1 MKDITDELLQHGA
14 AKQAQSHTPPPSPGT
29 AAPPPHFDFTRSLL
43 TADNLAVMPLPPRR
57 RLLGLWLREG
67 DLGYL
72 FAPRG
77 HGKSWMAMLI
87 ANAVANGVELGAW
100 QAGEGARP
108 VFYFDAEMN
117 LPDVQD
123 RARKLGITSE
133 SFHWL
138 SNEHLYMDQ
147 AISVNI
153 ASTEHQAA
161 LSTMLPDGALFI
173 IDNLSTSQNGMR
185 ENDNDDFDKIKD
197 WLLSL
202 RRRSITVLIV
212 HHAGRSGEM
221 RGSSRREDPA
231 HWILSLRDAS
241 EDGVKAKQFVTTFTK
256 CRNCQGRDAMPLRW
270 TLQDEGDHIAV
281 TCESFSGS
289 DALLAHIRDG
299 IVSATDL
306 AQTLNVQTGTVSK
319 WAKKLK
325 DAGLIRKNGRDYE
338 PVDWQM

>member
-1 MKDITDELLQHGA
+1 MKDITETLLQSKA
-14 AKQAQSHTPPPSPGT
+14 CKPSIHPLGT
-29 AAPPPHFDFTRSLL
+29 STAAAPPAHFDFTRSLL
-43 TADNLAVMPLPPRR
+43 TADNLAVMPLPQRR
-57 RLLGLWLREG
+57 RLLGAWLCEG

-87 ANAVANGVELGAW
+87 ANAVATGTALGSW
-100 QAGEGARP
+100 QKGEQARP

-123 RARKLGITSE
+123 RAQKIGITSE
-133 SFHWL
+133 NFHWL

-153 ASTEHQAA
+153 ASTEHQSA
-161 LSTMLPDGALFI
+161 LSAMLPDGALFI
-173 IDNLSTSQNGMR
+173 IDNLSTSQSGMK

-241 EDGVKAKQFVTTFTK
+241 EDGAKAKQFITTFTK

-270 TLQDEGDHIAV
+270 TLQDEADRITV
-281 TCESFSGS
+281 FCESFSGS

-306 AQTLNVQTGTVSK
+306 AQTLNVQTSTISK
-319 WAKKLK
+319 WAKKLMQ
-325 DAGLIRKNGRDYE
+325 AGLIRKNGRDYE
-338 PVDWQM
+338 PVDWPI

>member
-1 MKDITDELLQHGA
+1 MKDITETLLQSKA
-14 AKQAQSHTPPPSPGT
+14 CKPSIHPLGTST
-29 AAPPPHFDFTRSLL
+29 AAATPAHFDFTKSLL
-43 TADNLAVMPLPPRR
+43 TADNLAVMPLPQRR
-57 RLLGLWLREG
+57 RLLGAWLCEG

-87 ANAVANGVELGAW
+87 ANAVATGASLGSW
-100 QAGEGARP
+100 QKGEEARP

-117 LPDVQD
+117 LPDVQN
-123 RARKLGITSE
+123 RAQKIGITSE

-153 ASTEHQAA
+153 ASTEHQSA
-161 LSTMLPDGALFI
+161 LSAMLPDGALFI
-173 IDNLSTSQNGMR
+173 IDNLSTSQSGMK

-241 EDGVKAKQFVTTFTK
+241 EDGAKAKQFITTFTK

-270 TLQDEGDHIAV
+270 TLQDEADRITV
-281 TCESFSGS
+281 FCESFSGS

-306 AQTLNVQTGTVSK
+306 AQTLNVQTSTISK
-319 WAKKLK
+319 WAKKLMQ
-325 DAGLIRKNGRDYE
+325 AGLIRKNGRDYE
-338 PVDWQM
+338 PVDWPI

>member
-1 MKDITDELLQHGA
+1 MNLTDTLKQRPAYKPSIHPLGTSTA
-14 AKQAQSHTPPPSPGT
+14 AATPPY
-29 AAPPPHFDFTRSLL
+29 FDFTRSLL
-43 TADNLAVMPLPPRR
+43 TADNLAVMPLPQRR
-57 RLLGLWLREG
+57 RLLGAWLREG

-87 ANAVANGVELGAW
+87 ANAVATGTALGSW
-100 QAGEGARP
+100 QKGEEPRP
-108 VFYFDAEMN
+108 AFYFDAEMN

-123 RARKLGITSE
+123 RAQKIGITSE
-133 SFHWL
+133 NFHWL

-161 LSTMLPDGALFI
+161 LSAMLPDGALFI
-173 IDNLSTSQNGMR
+173 IDNLSTSQNGMK

-202 RRRSITVLIV
+202 RRRNITVLIV

-241 EDGVKAKQFVTTFTK
+241 DDGAKAKQFLTTFAK

-270 TLQDEGDHIAV
+270 TLQDEANRITV
-281 TCESFSGS
+281 SCESFSGS

-306 AQTLNVQTGTVSK
+306 AQALSVQTSTVSK
-319 WAKKLK
+319 WAKKAMQ
-325 DAGLIRKNGRDYE
+325 AGLIRKNGRDYE
-338 PVDWQM
+338 LVDWPI

>member
-1 MKDITDELLQHGA
+1 MKDITEKLTQSA
-14 AKQAQSHTPPPSPGT
+14 AFKASVQPLGT
-29 AAPPPHFDFTRSLL
+29 SAATAPPANFDFVRSLL
-43 TADNLAVMPLPPRR
+43 TADSLAIMPLPQRR
-57 RLLGLWLREG
+57 RLLGAWLREG

-87 ANAVANGVELGAW
+87 GYAVDTCTALGSW
-100 QAGEGARP
+100 QAGVEARP

-123 RARKLGITSE
+123 RAQKIGITSE
-133 SFHWL
+133 NFHWL
-138 SNEHLYMDQ
+138 SNEQLYMDQ

-153 ASTEHQAA
+153 ANTEHQAA
-161 LSTMLPDGALFI
+161 LSAMLPDGAFFI

-202 RRRSITVLIV
+202 RRRKITVLIV

-241 EDGVKAKQFVTTFTK
+241 EDGAKAKQFITTFTK
-256 CRNCQGRDAMPLRW
+256 CRNCQGRDALPLRW
-270 TLQDEGDHIAV
+270 TLQDEAGHITV
-281 TCESFSGS
+281 SCESFSGT
-289 DALLAHIRDG
+289 DAMLAHIRDG
-299 IVSATDL
+299 IVSASDL
-306 AQTLNVQTGTVSK
+306 AQTLNVSTGTISK
-319 WAKKLK
+319 WAQKLMR
-325 DAGLIRKNGRDYE
+325 AGLIKKKGRDYE
-338 PVDWQM
+338 PIDWPI

>member
-1 MKDITDELLQHGA
+1 MSLTDTL
-14 AKQAQSHTPPPSPGT
+14 KQRPAYKPSIHPLGTSTP
-29 AAPPPHFDFTRSLL
+29 AAPSAHFDFKRSLL
-43 TADNLAVMPLPPRR
+43 SANNLAVMPLPQRR
-57 RLLGLWLREG
+57 RLLGAWLREG

-87 ANAVANGVELGAW
+87 ANGVAAGTALGSW
-100 QAGEGARP
+100 QAGEEARP

-123 RARKLGITSE
+123 RAQKIGIISE
-133 SFHWL
+133 NFHWL

-153 ASTEHQAA
+153 ASTKHQAA
-161 LSTMLPDGALFI
+161 LSAMLPDGALFI
-173 IDNLSTSQNGMR
+173 IDNLSTSQSGMK

-241 EDGVKAKQFVTTFTK
+241 EDGAKAKQFVTTFAK

-270 TLQDEGDHIAV
+270 TLQDEADHITV
-281 TCESFSGS
+281 YCESFSGS

-306 AQTLNVQTGTVSK
+306 AQTLNVQTSTISK
-319 WAKKLK
+319 WAKKLMQT
-325 DAGLIRKNGRDYE
+325 GLIRKKGRDYE
-338 PVDWQM
+338 PVDWPM

>member
-1 MKDITDELLQHGA
+1 MNFTDTL
-14 AKQAQSHTPPPSPGT
+14 KQRPAYKPSIHPLGTST
-29 AAPPPHFDFTRSLL
+29 AAATPSHCDFTRSLL
-43 TADNLAVMPLPPRR
+43 TADNLAVMPLPQRR
-57 RLLGLWLREG
+57 RLLGAWLREG

-87 ANAVANGVELGAW
+87 ANAVATGTALGSW
-100 QAGEGARP
+100 QKGEEARP

-123 RARKLGITSE
+123 RAQKIGITSE
-133 SFHWL
+133 NFHWL

-161 LSTMLPDGALFI
+161 LSAMLPDGALFI
-173 IDNLSTSQNGMR
+173 IDNLSTSQNGMK

-202 RRRSITVLIV
+202 RRRNITVLIV

-241 EDGVKAKQFVTTFTK
+241 DDGAKAKQFLTTFAK

-270 TLQDEGDHIAV
+270 TLQDEANRITV
-281 TCESFSGS
+281 SCESFSGS

-306 AQTLNVQTGTVSK
+306 AQALGVQTSTVSK
-319 WAKKLK
+319 WAKKAMQ
-325 DAGLIRKNGRDYE
+325 AGLIRKKGRDYE
-338 PVDWQM
+338 PVDWPI

>member
-1 MKDITDELLQHGA
+1 MNLTDTL
-14 AKQAQSHTPPPSPGT
+14 KQRPAYKPSIHPLGTST
-29 AAPPPHFDFTRSLL
+29 AAATPPHFDFTRSLL
-43 TADNLAVMPLPPRR
+43 TADNLAVMPLPQRR
-57 RLLGLWLREG
+57 RLLGAWLREG

-87 ANAVANGVELGAW
+87 ANAVATGTALGSW
-100 QAGEGARP
+100 QKGEEARP

-123 RARKLGITSE
+123 RAQKIGITSKN
-133 SFHWL
+133 FHWL

-161 LSTMLPDGALFI
+161 LFDMLPDGALFI
-173 IDNLSTSQNGMR
+173 IDNLSTSQSGMK

-231 HWILSLRDAS
+231 HWILSLKDAS
-241 EDGVKAKQFVTTFTK
+241 EDGAKPKQFITSFTK

-270 TLQDEGDHIAV
+270 KLQDEENLITAS
-281 TCESFSGS
+281 CESFSGS

-306 AQTLNVQTGTVSK
+306 AQALSVQTSTVSK
-319 WAKKLK
+319 WAKKLMQ
-325 DAGLIRKNGRDYE
+325 AGLIRKKGRDYE
-338 PVDWQM
+338 LVDWPI